1 MRKVTRVA
9 VALLLILSL
18 SLTAFAAG
26 SKTYATEVS
35 AAKDASGNAVEV
47 TTTAASV
54 QLSQTDAESMIKA
67 DEGQVVSV
75 AYTADVSVPEGTSF
89 PVDITFSVS
98 GLTSDMKVVVLH
110 YNGSAWETVD
120 STVSNGS
127 VTATFTSLSPVAVVV
142 AADQTVGGTTSAPKT
157 GESNMIVAAGAVVL
171 VAGIGAYLATRKERA

>member
-54 QLSQTDAESMIKA
+54 QLSQADAESMIKA
-67 DEGQVVSV
+67 DEGQVVSI
-75 AYTADVSVPEGTSF
+75 AYTADVSV
-89 PVDITFSVS
+89 VITFSVS

-142 AADQTVGGTTSAPKT
+142 AADQAVGGTTSAPKT

>member
-9 VALLLILSL
+9 VAMLLILSL

-35 AAKDASGNAVEV
+35 SAKDSSGNAVEV

-54 QLSQTDAESMIKA
+54 QLSQADAESMIKA

-98 GLTSDMKVVVLH
+98 VYFRHEGCCVALQRQRLGDRGLQGFQWQRDCHLH
-110 YNGSAWETVD
+110 Q
-120 STVSNGS
+120 
-127 VTATFTSLSPVAVVV
+127 LSPVARCR
-142 AADQTVGGTTSAPKT
+142 G
-157 GESNMIVAAGAVVL
+157 
-171 VAGIGAYLATRKERA
+171 R

>member
-9 VALLLILSL
+9 VAMLLILSL

-26 SKTYATEVS
+26 SKTYATEVGS
-35 AAKDASGNAVEV
+35 AKDASGNAVEV
-47 TTTAASV
+47 TATSASV
-54 QLSQTDAESMIKA
+54 QLTQSEAESMIKA
-67 DEGQVVSV
+67 EDGQTVSV
-75 AYTADVSVPEGTSF
+75 AYLADLSVPEDATF

-98 GLTSDMKVVVLH
+98 GVTSDMKVVVLH
-110 YNGSAWETVD
+110 YNGSEWETVD

-142 AADQTVGGTTSAPKT
+142 AADEAVGGTTAPKT
-157 GESNMIVAAGAVVL
+157 GETNMIVAAGAVVL